1 MKSNPCDTCTISVF
15 SGASHS
21 PRSAKIIHTATLH
34 IIMAT
39 PKPLS
44 SPRGLRATQTPQAYD
59 RRAAEERRQI
69 VRQYREQERRNQA
82 LRESEAQEKRDT
94 AEREYSYYKAEAENL
109 RKAESDTASAAA
121 AFNDARERFNNAKT
135 AEEQKRIE
143 PELLRRA
150 DEYNAASKNLE
161 ERAFLYNA
169 SVDAAKKAGVI
180 AQDAKGV
187 NYKAE
192 RLDVKF
198 EKQEQTKAE
207 QPEAEKSQEEK
218 KPFLSKPESDGPAIG
233 VGLPAGSV
241 VYVPQSQ
248 ADKVVFG
255 TQKVTTPG
263 TVANTG
269 SLIVNEPK
277 ISEIQESTIQGD
289 GLSNYEVSDR
299 PLMKVEDAFANKNAL
314 EALDALRVGVGTRL
328 VTAGIVANEY
338 GPDFIGSPMIAAGK
352 VLLDPTQLQKDNAE
366 EEKKRQE
373 ESIKLT
379 SAGLLST
386 GLVVSKATDSNLGAP
401 LVWAGKDVLQNLP
414 YATDGIKITDKG
426 IENLPSPGFTVL
438 AGLTT
443 GALLGAAGAA
453 GAFAGGFGNP
463 INAFKAAPT
472 LTIEGEAA
480 VGGIGGGSAGAGT
493 ASAVVNAEQTVG
505 QAALAGLGVLS
516 GKNEVGMNKELDVS
530 SGGFLSGK
538 NEFALPS
545 DLNVNAGGLGV
556 LSGKNEVGMN
566 KELDVSSGGF
576 LSGKNEFALPS
587 DLNVNAGGLGVLSG
601 RNETSDSN
609 KDQYS
614 DEFASSETLK
624 EEDAKRTTGATAVAA
639 SFGLRP
645 SNRVNNSEIDI
656 LDYGYGNVTI
666 NPEKTREEY
675 TKRTP
680 FIEVNKNPYEYASQN
695 RVQNQ
700 NRMEAYFAYDFP
712 AQNSLRNRKKLD
724 IDLPELNAKPKKKSK
739 TKSKSR
745 QDDFYFARSWL
756 PEASDLFAQPKR
768 KRKNNNSSLL
778 TPKKNKGKRPN
789 S

>member
-1 MKSNPCDTCTISVF
+1 
-15 SGASHS
+15 
-21 PRSAKIIHTATLH
+21 
-34 IIMAT
+34 MAT

-44 SPRGLRATQTPQAYD
+44 SPRGLRATRTPQAYD

-161 ERAFLYNA
+161 ERAFRYNA

-218 KPFLSKPESDGPAIG
+218 KPFLSKPESDGPSIG
-233 VGLPAGSV
+233 VSLPAGSV
-241 VYVPQSQ
+241 AYVPQSE

-366 EEKKRQE
+366 EEKKRLV
-373 ESIKLT
+373 ESTKLK
-379 SAGLLST
+379 SAGLLSS
-386 GLVVSKATDSNLGAP
+386 GVVISKATHSSIGAP
-401 LVWAGKDVLQNLP
+401 LVWAGKDLLQNLP
-414 YATDGIKITDKG
+414 YLTEGIKITDKG

-463 INAFKAAPT
+463 INAFKAAPA

-493 ASAVVNAEQTVG
+493 ASAVVNAEQTIG
-505 QAALAGLGVLS
+505 QAALA
-516 GKNEVGMNKELDVS
+516 
-530 SGGFLSGK
+530 
-538 NEFALPS
+538 
-545 DLNVNAGGLGV
+545 GLGV

-624 EEDAKRTTGATAVAA
+624 EEEAKRTTGATAVAA

-666 NPEKTREEY
+666 NPEKNREEY

-724 IDLPELNAKPKKKSK
+724 IDLPELNTKPKKKRK
-739 TKSKSR
+739 TKSKTR

-768 KRKNNNSSLL
+768 KRKNNNSSLI
-778 TPKKNKGKRPN
+778 TPKKNKGKR
-789 S
+789 

>member
-1 MKSNPCDTCTISVF
+1 
-15 SGASHS
+15 
-21 PRSAKIIHTATLH
+21 
-34 IIMAT
+34 MAT

-161 ERAFLYNA
+161 ERAFRYNA

-207 QPEAEKSQEEK
+207 QPDAEKTQEEK

-241 VYVPQSQ
+241 VYVPQSE

-269 SLIVNEPK
+269 SLIVNEP
-277 ISEIQESTIQGD
+277 IEAQENLFEAESKKPFLSKPETEGIVIGSAMTD
-289 GLSNYEVSDR
+289 GSVVIKEQEPNFFES
-299 PLMKVEDAFANKNAL
+299 
-314 EALDALRVGVGTRL
+314 LRIEVGTRL
-328 VTAGIVANEY
+328 VEGGEKLSEKTGGVFGPFQSALGEVIINPQTLQKENIEPTPEEYKEYNKNMANVLYKTGDVVSELTNTNLGNIY
-338 GPDFIGSPMIAAGK
+338 VAAGED
-352 VLLDPTQLQKDNAE
+352 L
-366 EEKKRQE
+366 EKN
-373 ESIKLT
+373 
-379 SAGLLST
+379 
-386 GLVVSKATDSNLGAP
+386 V
-401 LVWAGKDVLQNLP
+401 P
-414 YATDGIKITDKG
+414 YVTEGIKFTDKG
-426 IENLPSPGFTVL
+426 IENLPSPGLMTLV
-438 AGLTT
+438 GVTT

-463 INAFKAAPT
+463 INAFKAAPA

-493 ASAVVNAEQTVG
+493 ASAVVNAEQTIG
-505 QAALAGLGVLS
+505 QAALA
-516 GKNEVGMNKELDVS
+516 
-530 SGGFLSGK
+530 
-538 NEFALPS
+538 
-545 DLNVNAGGLGV
+545 GLGV

-639 SFGLRP
+639 TFGLRP
-645 SNRVNNSEIDI
+645 SNRVNNSEIDV

-666 NPEKTREEY
+666 NPEKNREEY

-680 FIEVNKNPYEYASQN
+680 FIEVNRNPYEYASQN

-739 TKSKSR
+739 TKSKTK

-756 PEASDLFAQPKR
+756 PEASDLFAKPKP
-768 KRKNNNSSLL
+768 KRKNNNSSLI

>member
-1 MKSNPCDTCTISVF
+1 
-15 SGASHS
+15 
-21 PRSAKIIHTATLH
+21 
-34 IIMAT
+34 MAT

-109 RKAESDTASAAA
+109 RKAEYDTASAAA

-161 ERAFLYNA
+161 ERAFRYNA

-241 VYVPQSQ
+241 VYVPQSE

-277 ISEIQESTIQGD
+277 ISDIQEGTIQGD

-299 PLMKVEDAFANKNAL
+299 PLMKVEDTFVIKNAF
-314 EALDALRVGVGTRL
+314 EALDELRVGVGTRL
-328 VTAGIVANEY
+328 VAAGIVTNEY

-386 GLVVSKATDSNLGAP
+386 GLVISKATDSNLGAP

-414 YATDGIKITDKG
+414 YATEGIKFTDKG
-426 IENLPSPGFTVL
+426 IENLPSPGFMAL

-463 INAFKAAPT
+463 INAFKAAPA

-505 QAALAGLGVLS
+505 QAALAGLGILS

-538 NEFALPS
+538 NEFS
-545 DLNVNAGGLGV
+545 
-556 LSGKNEVGMN
+556 
-566 KELDVSSGGF
+566 
-576 LSGKNEFALPS
+576 LPS

-614 DEFASSETLK
+614 DEFASSEALK
-624 EEDAKRTTGATAVAA
+624 EEEAKKTTGATAVAA

-656 LDYGYGNVTI
+656 LDYAYGNVTI
-666 NPEKTREEY
+666 NPEKNREEY

-724 IDLPELNAKPKKKSK
+724 IDLPELNTKPKKKSK
-739 TKSKSR
+739 TKSKTR

-756 PEASDLFAQPKR
+756 PEASDLFAQPKT
-768 KRKNNNSSLL
+768 KRKNNNSSLI
-778 TPKKNKGKRPN
+778 TPKKNKGKR
-789 S
+789 

>member
-1 MKSNPCDTCTISVF
+1 
-15 SGASHS
+15 
-21 PRSAKIIHTATLH
+21 
-34 IIMAT
+34 MAT

-82 LRESEAQEKRDT
+82 LRESEAQEMRDT

-161 ERAFLYNA
+161 ERAFRYNA

-241 VYVPQSQ
+241 VYVPQSE

-352 VLLDPTQLQKDNAE
+352 VLLDPTQLQKENNIEPTPE
-366 EEKKRQE
+366 EYKEYNKDMANVLYK
-373 ESIKLT
+373 
-379 SAGLLST
+379 T
-386 GLVVSKATDSNLGAP
+386 GDVVSKLTNTNLGNIYVA
-401 LVWAGKDVLQNLP
+401 AGEDLEKNVP
-414 YATDGIKITDKG
+414 YVTEGIKFTDKG

-463 INAFKAAPT
+463 INAFKAAPA

-505 QAALAGLGVLS
+505 QAALAGLGI
-516 GKNEVGMNKELDVS
+516 
-530 SGGFLSGK
+530 
-538 NEFALPS
+538 
-545 DLNVNAGGLGV
+545 

-624 EEDAKRTTGATAVAA
+624 EEEAKRTTGATAVAA

-645 SNRVNNSEIDI
+645 SNRVNNSEIDV

-666 NPEKTREEY
+666 NPEKNREEY

-712 AQNSLRNRKKLD
+712 AQNSSRNRKKLD

-739 TKSKSR
+739 TKSKTR

-768 KRKNNNSSLL
+768 KRKNNNSSLI

>member
-1 MKSNPCDTCTISVF
+1 
-15 SGASHS
+15 
-21 PRSAKIIHTATLH
+21 
-34 IIMAT
+34 MAT

-135 AEEQKRIE
+135 AEEQKRIG

-161 ERAFLYNA
+161 ERAFRYNA

-207 QPEAEKSQEEK
+207 QPEAENSQEEK

-241 VYVPQSQ
+241 VYVPQSE

-289 GLSNYEVSDR
+289 GLSNYEISDR

-328 VTAGIVANEY
+328 VAAGIVANEY

-352 VLLDPTQLQKDNAE
+352 VLLDPTQLQKDNSE

-386 GLVVSKATDSNLGAP
+386 GLVISKATDSNLGAP

-414 YATDGIKITDKG
+414 YATEGIKFTDKG

-463 INAFKAAPT
+463 INAFKAAPA

-505 QAALAGLGVLS
+505 QAALAGLGI
-516 GKNEVGMNKELDVS
+516 
-530 SGGFLSGK
+530 
-538 NEFALPS
+538 
-545 DLNVNAGGLGV
+545 

-614 DEFASSETLK
+614 DEFASSEALK
-624 EEDAKRTTGATAVAA
+624 EEDAKKTTGATAVAA
-639 SFGLRP
+639 TFGLRP

-666 NPEKTREEY
+666 NPEKNREEY

-724 IDLPELNAKPKKKSK
+724 IDLPELNTKPKKKSK
-739 TKSKSR
+739 TKSKTR

-768 KRKNNNSSLL
+768 KRKNNNSSLI

>member
-556 LSGKNEVGMN
+556 LSG
-566 KELDVSSGGF
+566 
-576 LSGKNEFALPS
+576 
-587 DLNVNAGGLGVLSG
+587 

>member
-1 MKSNPCDTCTISVF
+1 
-15 SGASHS
+15 
-21 PRSAKIIHTATLH
+21 
-34 IIMAT
+34 MAT

-161 ERAFLYNA
+161 ERAFRYNA

-207 QPEAEKSQEEK
+207 QPEAENSQEEK

-241 VYVPQSQ
+241 VYVPQSE

-269 SLIVNEPK
+269 SLIVNEPM
-277 ISEIQESTIQGD
+277 EAQENLFEAESKKPFLSKPETEGVVIGSAMTD
-289 GLSNYEVSDR
+289 GSVVIKEQEPNFFKS
-299 PLMKVEDAFANKNAL
+299 
-314 EALDALRVGVGTRL
+314 LRVEVGTRL
-328 VTAGIVANEY
+328 VEGGEKLSEKTGGVF
-338 GPDFIGSPMIAAGK
+338 GPFQSALGEVIINPQ
-352 VLLDPTQLQKDNAE
+352 TLQKENIEPTPE
-366 EEKKRQE
+366 EYKEYNKNMANVLYK
-373 ESIKLT
+373 
-379 SAGLLST
+379 T
-386 GLVVSKATDSNLGAP
+386 GDVVSKLTNTNLGNIYVA
-401 LVWAGKDVLQNLP
+401 AGEDLEKNVP
-414 YATDGIKITDKG
+414 YVTEGIKITDKG
-426 IENLPSPGFTVL
+426 IENLPSPGFMAL

-463 INAFKAAPT
+463 INAFKAAPA

-556 LSGKNEVGMN
+556 LSG
-566 KELDVSSGGF
+566 
-576 LSGKNEFALPS
+576 
-587 DLNVNAGGLGVLSG
+587 

-624 EEDAKRTTGATAVAA
+624 EEEAKRTTGATAVAA
-639 SFGLRP
+639 TFGLRP

-666 NPEKTREEY
+666 NPEKNREEY

-712 AQNSLRNRKKLD
+712 AQNSFRNRKKLD

-739 TKSKSR
+739 TKSKTR

-756 PEASDLFAQPKR
+756 PEASDLFAQPKA
-768 KRKNNNSSLL
+768 KRKNNNSSLI
-778 TPKKNKGKRPN
+778 TPKKNKGKR
-789 S
+789 

>member
-1 MKSNPCDTCTISVF
+1 
-15 SGASHS
+15 
-21 PRSAKIIHTATLH
+21 
-34 IIMAT
+34 MAT

-94 AEREYSYYKAEAENL
+94 ADREYSYYKAEAENL

-161 ERAFLYNA
+161 ERAFRYNA

-241 VYVPQSQ
+241 VYVPQSE

-269 SLIVNEPK
+269 SLIVNEPM
-277 ISEIQESTIQGD
+277 EAQENLFEAESKKPFLSKPETEGIVIGSAMTD
-289 GLSNYEVSDR
+289 GSVVIKEQEPNFFES
-299 PLMKVEDAFANKNAL
+299 
-314 EALDALRVGVGTRL
+314 LRIEVGTRL
-328 VTAGIVANEY
+328 VEGGEKLSEKTGGVFGTFQSALGEVIINPQTLQKENIEPTPEEYKEYNKNMANVLYKTGAVVSELTNTNLGNIY
-338 GPDFIGSPMIAAGK
+338 VAAGED
-352 VLLDPTQLQKDNAE
+352 L
-366 EEKKRQE
+366 EKN
-373 ESIKLT
+373 
-379 SAGLLST
+379 
-386 GLVVSKATDSNLGAP
+386 V
-401 LVWAGKDVLQNLP
+401 P
-414 YATDGIKITDKG
+414 YVTEGIKFTDKG
-426 IENLPSPGFTVL
+426 IENLPSPGLMTLV
-438 AGLTT
+438 GVTT

-463 INAFKAAPT
+463 INAFKAAPA

-505 QAALAGLGVLS
+505 QAALAGLGILS
-516 GKNEVGMNKELDVS
+516 GKNEVGMNKD
-530 SGGFLSGK
+530 
-538 NEFALPS
+538 
-545 DLNVNAGGLGV
+545 
-556 LSGKNEVGMN
+556 
-566 KELDVSSGGF
+566 LDVSSGGF

-624 EEDAKRTTGATAVAA
+624 EEEAKKTTGATAVAA

-666 NPEKTREEY
+666 NPEKNREEY

-712 AQNSLRNRKKLD
+712 AQNTLRNRKKLD
-724 IDLPELNAKPKKKSK
+724 LDLPELNTKPKKKRK
-739 TKSKSR
+739 TKSKTR
-745 QDDFYFARSWL
+745 QDDFYFTRSWL

-768 KRKNNNSSLL
+768 KRKNNNSSLI
-778 TPKKNKGKRPN
+778 TPKKNKGKRLI
-789 S
+789 

>member
-1 MKSNPCDTCTISVF
+1 
-15 SGASHS
+15 
-21 PRSAKIIHTATLH
+21 
-34 IIMAT
+34 MAT

-161 ERAFLYNA
+161 ERAFRYNA

-198 EKQEQTKAE
+198 EKQEQIKAE
-207 QPEAEKSQEEK
+207 QPEAEKSQEDK

-241 VYVPQSQ
+241 VYVPQSE

-269 SLIVNEPK
+269 SLIVNEPM
-277 ISEIQESTIQGD
+277 ETQENLFEAESKKPFLSKPETEGIVTGSAMTD
-289 GLSNYEVSDR
+289 GSVVIKEQEPNFFES
-299 PLMKVEDAFANKNAL
+299 
-314 EALDALRVGVGTRL
+314 LRVEIGTRL
-328 VTAGIVANEY
+328 VEGGEKLSEKTGGVFGPFQSALGEVIINPQTLQKENIEPTPEEYKEYNKNMANVLYKTGDVVSELTNTNLGNIY
-338 GPDFIGSPMIAAGK
+338 VAAGED
-352 VLLDPTQLQKDNAE
+352 L
-366 EEKKRQE
+366 EKN
-373 ESIKLT
+373 
-379 SAGLLST
+379 
-386 GLVVSKATDSNLGAP
+386 V
-401 LVWAGKDVLQNLP
+401 P
-414 YATDGIKITDKG
+414 YVTEGIKITDKG
-426 IENLPSPGFTVL
+426 IENLPSPGFMAL

-463 INAFKAAPT
+463 INAFKAAPA

-545 DLNVNAGGLGV
+545 DLNVNAGGLGI
-556 LSGKNEVGMN
+556 
-566 KELDVSSGGF
+566 
-576 LSGKNEFALPS
+576 
-587 DLNVNAGGLGVLSG
+587 LSG

-624 EEDAKRTTGATAVAA
+624 EEDSKRTTGATAVAA

-666 NPEKTREEY
+666 NPEKNREEY

-700 NRMEAYFAYDFP
+700 NRMESYFAYDFP

-768 KRKNNNSSLL
+768 KRKNNNSSLI
-778 TPKKNKGKRPN
+778 TPKKNKGKR
-789 S
+789 